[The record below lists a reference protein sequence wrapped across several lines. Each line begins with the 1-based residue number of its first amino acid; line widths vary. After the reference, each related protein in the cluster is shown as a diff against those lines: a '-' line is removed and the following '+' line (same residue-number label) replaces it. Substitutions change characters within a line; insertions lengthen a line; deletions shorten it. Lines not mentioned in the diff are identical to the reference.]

1 MLYYMGLALAIGIG
15 LPIGVIGAGIGQG
28 LATAFAVQG
37 VARQPEA
44 AGRIQTFMIIGL
56 VLIGVVLIGGLW
68 MLIVVCL
75 LWLFYEVGVWL
86 RTSRYGC

>member
-56 VLIGVVLIGGLW
+56 VLIESLVIYSFLIA
-68 MLIVVCL
+68 IL
-75 LWLFYEVGVWL
+75 LMGNLPTFEQIMQLAQAGQ
-86 RTSRYGC
+86 

>member
-56 VLIGVVLIGGLW
+56 VL
-68 MLIVVCL
+68 
-75 LWLFYEVGVWL
+75 
-86 RTSRYGC
+86 

>member
-56 VLIGVVLIGGLW
+56 VLIESLVIYSF
-68 MLIVVCL
+68 L
-75 LWLFYEVGVWL
+75 LAILLMGNLPTFEQILELAQAGQ
-86 RTSRYGC
+86 

>member
-44 AGRIQTFMIIGL
+44 AGRIQTVMIIGL
-56 VLIGVVLIGGLW
+56 VLIESLVIYSF
-68 MLIVVCL
+68 L
-75 LWLFYEVGVWL
+75 LAILLMGNLPTFEQILELAQAGQ
-86 RTSRYGC
+86 

>member
-44 AGRIQTFMIIGL
+44 AGDIRTTA
-56 VLIGVVLIGGLW
+56 LILAALIEGVALFAAAT
-68 MLIVVCL
+68 CFL
-75 LWLFYEVGVWL
+75 LQGK
-86 RTSRYGC
+86 G

>member
-56 VLIGVVLIGGLW
+56 VLIESLVIYSF
-68 MLIVVCL
+68 L
-75 LWLFYEVGVWL
+75 LAILLMGNLPTFEQILQLAQVGQ
-86 RTSRYGC
+86 

>member
-37 VARQPEA
+37 IARQPEA
-44 AGRIQTFMIIGL
+44 ADRIQTIIIIGL
-56 VLIGVVLIGGLW
+56 VLIESLVIYSF
-68 MLIVVCL
+68 L
-75 LWLFYEVGVWL
+75 LAILLMGNLPTFEQILQLAQAGQ
-86 RTSRYGC
+86 

>member
-28 LATAFAVQG
+28 LATAYAVQG

-56 VLIGVVLIGGLW
+56 VLIESLVIYSF
-68 MLIVVCL
+68 L
-75 LWLFYEVGVWL
+75 LAILLMGNLPTFEQIMQLAQAGQ
-86 RTSRYGC
+86 

>member
-44 AGRIQTFMIIGL
+44 AGRIQTVMIIGL
-56 VLIGVVLIGGLW
+56 VLIESLVIYTF
-68 MLIVVCL
+68 L
-75 LWLFYEVGVWL
+75 LAILLMGNLPTFEQILELAQAGQ
-86 RTSRYGC
+86 

>member
-44 AGRIQTFMIIGL
+44 ADKITGAVNLPLFLLEGVAVIGEVFAL
-56 VLIGVVLIGGLW
+56 
-68 MLIVVCL
+68 LIVL
-75 LWLFYEVGVWL
+75 MK
-86 RTSRYGC
+86 

>member
-56 VLIGVVLIGGLW
+56 VLIESLVIYSF
-68 MLIVVCL
+68 L
-75 LWLFYEVGVWL
+75 LAILLMGNLPTFEQILQLAQAGQ
-86 RTSRYGC
+86 

>member
-37 VARQPEA
+37 IARQPEA
-44 AGRIQTFMIIGL
+44 ADRIQTIIIIGL
-56 VLIGVVLIGGLW
+56 VLIESLVIYSF
-68 MLIVVCL
+68 L
-75 LWLFYEVGVWL
+75 LAILLMGNLPTFVQILQLAQAGQ
-86 RTSRYGC
+86 

>member
-28 LATAFAVQG
+28 LATAYAVQG

-56 VLIGVVLIGGLW
+56 VLIESLVIYSFLIA
-68 MLIVVCL
+68 IL
-75 LWLFYEVGVWL
+75 LMGNLPTFEQIMQL
-86 RTSRYGC
+86 ALARQ

>member
-15 LPIGVIGAGIGQG
+15 LPIGVIGAWIGQG

-56 VLIGVVLIGGLW
+56 VLIESLVIYSF
-68 MLIVVCL
+68 L
-75 LWLFYEVGVWL
+75 LAILLMGNLPTFEQILELAQAGQ
-86 RTSRYGC
+86 

>member
-28 LATAFAVQG
+28 LATAYAVQG

-56 VLIGVVLIGGLW
+56 VLIESLVIYSFLIA
-68 MLIVVCL
+68 IL
-75 LWLFYEVGVWL
+75 LMGNLPTFEQIMQLAQAGQ
-86 RTSRYGC
+86 

>member
-1 MLYYMGLALAIGIG
+1 MLYYTGLALAIGIG

-56 VLIGVVLIGGLW
+56 VLIESLVIYSF
-68 MLIVVCL
+68 L
-75 LWLFYEVGVWL
+75 LAILLMGNLPTFEQILELAQAGQ
-86 RTSRYGC
+86 